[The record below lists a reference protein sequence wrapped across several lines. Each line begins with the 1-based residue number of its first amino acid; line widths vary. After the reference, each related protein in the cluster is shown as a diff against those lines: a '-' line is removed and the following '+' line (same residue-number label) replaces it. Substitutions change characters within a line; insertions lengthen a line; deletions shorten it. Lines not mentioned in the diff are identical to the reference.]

1 LTVDAYDGGWFSS
14 LATTSLLLDG
24 RPIRLIH
31 RIWHGPFVR
40 HAGWESLLPVA
51 AVIDTS
57 VQLPNDTDSGVRE
70 IFGKVSLKVESS
82 VSPAGTLDVRVSSVP
97 FVYRK
102 GDNTLSSTGVA
113 AAFHVANDLSEASG
127 AIETG
132 DASVHALVGYSALRG
147 FVLRGRAYRGATG
160 VWQGNLD
167 LRIDQFRDSG
177 WKEASVS
184 NLSFAASTEPKDGTV
199 DFSSRLAAA
208 RARFYGHE
216 LGQAETSLDLKNI
229 DPEAIAR
236 FVDEYHALSYFGT
249 PIAGFG
255 RALGDL
261 LVALAQK
268 SPKFSLKFRASSP
281 GEEDAQAAAEASID
295 GRFPKDV
302 DAGMLA
308 RGLLSGHLLS
318 ASGSLSLPASLVHR
332 FAGDDVARLVGW
344 GVLVPT
350 GSRYLCNFSYGAG
363 WLTVNGK
370 TLSPLRSWL
379 GG

>member
-1 LTVDAYDGGWFSS
+1 M
-14 LATTSLLLDG
+14 
-24 RPIRLIH
+24 LIH
-31 RIWHGPFVR
+31 RIWHGPFVA
-40 HAGWESLLPVA
+40 HAGWESILPVA

-70 IFGKVSLKVESS
+70 IFSKVSLNIESA
-82 VSPAGTLDVRVSSVP
+82 VSPAGTVDVRVSSEP

-102 GDNTLSSTGVA
+102 ADNTLSSTGVA

-127 AIETG
+127 VIET
-132 DASVHALVGYSALRG
+132 ANESIHAPFGYSALNG
-147 FVLRGRAYRGATG
+147 FALRGRTYRDATG
-160 VWQGNLD
+160 VWQGKLD
-167 LRIDQFRDSG
+167 LRIDQFRASDWSG
-177 WKEASVS
+177 ASVS
-184 NLSFAASTEPKDGTV
+184 NLSFAASTEPKSDGTV

-249 PIAGFG
+249 PIAGLG
-255 RALGDL
+255 QALGDL

-281 GEEDAQAAAEASID
+281 GEEDAQAEAEVSID
-295 GRFPKDV
+295 GRFPHDI
-302 DAGMLA
+302 DSGMLI
-308 RGLLSGHLLS
+308 RGFLSGHLLS
-318 ASGSLSLPASLVHR
+318 ASGSLSFPISLANR
-332 FAGDDVARLVGW
+332 LAGGDVEHLVGW
-344 GVLVPT
+344 GILAPT
-350 GSRYLCNFSYGAG
+350 GSRYVCTFNYGAG

-370 TLSPLRSWL
+370 TLSPPRSWL